1 MKPSRSFVG
10 LLLII
15 AVLWGW
21 MIFFNGGQH
30 TPKLGLDLQGG
41 MTLTLEA
48 TTSGGKTPDPD
59 KLEEARE
66 IISNRVNDTGVAEAE
81 VQIEGNRNIVVN
93 VPGTN
98 NDDLK
103 KVGEAAELRF
113 RQVLET
119 TENVPGTKAKPS
131 KSPSASGSPKPS
143 TSKSGN
149 PLGNGKPSASG
160 KASGSASPSP
170 AETDKSK
177 AELLKSVYTKVGGGD
192 PKKGAQLVAQ
202 IPQGIQ
208 DPKKIAEDPQAMAF
222 LAPFGDLTPAEV
234 AVLPAE
240 VQYKTPTI
248 TCKQLNARPPG
259 SVREP
264 KATVAACDTDGQSK
278 YLLDKAKVLGTD
290 VSKADYTFDPT
301 RSMWIVNLSFNGKGQ
316 DKWTNLTAETVHKQ
330 VAVVMDNEVVSA
342 PEIQERIAGNA
353 EITGNFSQTEAK
365 NLAAKLKFGA
375 LPVTFKLQNAYS
387 ITPTLGLD
395 QLKAGLLAGLIGIV
409 LVIVYCF
416 IYYRALGIVVIASLL
431 SSAAIVYPSIVL
443 LGHSLGF
450 TLTLAGVAGFIVAI
464 GVTADSFVV
473 FFERLKDEVKDGRTV
488 RSAVPRA
495 WVRAR
500 RTILSADTVSL
511 LAAAVLYIL
520 ALGAV
525 QGFAFTLGL
534 STLIDLLIVFLF
546 TYPLVTLLSRL
557 RVFTSPRISG
567 LGNLRP
573 DPGSKEATRVRGA
586 VRTKES

>member
-1 MKPSRSFVG
+1 MKPSRSFAV

-15 AVLWGW
+15 AFLWGLVLYR
-21 MIFFNGGQH
+21 GTY

-48 TTSGGKTPDPD
+48 TTSGGKAPDQD
-59 KLEEARE
+59 KLQEARD
-66 IISNRVNDTGVAEAE
+66 IIANRVNDTGVAEAE
-81 VQIEGNRNIVVN
+81 VQIEGDRNIVVN

-98 NDDLK
+98 DEDLK

-119 TENVPGTKAKPS
+119 TPNVPAAKAKPS
-131 KSPSASGSPKPS
+131 PTPSASASGSPKPS
-143 TSKSGN
+143 SSGN
-149 PLGNGKPSASG
+149 PIGDGTSKPSASG
-160 KASGSASPSP
+160 SASGAASPSP
-170 AETDKSK
+170 SDTDKTT
-177 AELLKSVYTKVGGGD
+177 AELLKSAYTKVGNGD
-192 PKKGAQLVAQ
+192 PKKGQQLVAQ
-202 IPQGIQ
+202 IPQGIT
-208 DPKKIAEDPQAMAF
+208 DPQKIAEDPQAMAF
-222 LAPFGDLTPAEV
+222 LAPFGKLTPEEV

-259 SVREP
+259 SVRDP
-264 KATVAACDTDGQSK
+264 NAKVATCDTDGQTK
-278 YLLDKAKVLGTD
+278 YLLDVAKVLGTD
-290 VSKADYTFDPT
+290 VNKADYTFDPT
-301 RSMWIVNLSFNGKGQ
+301 RSMWIVTLDFTSRGQ
-316 DKWTNLTAETVHKQ
+316 DKWTNLTAETVGKQ

-342 PEIQERIAGNA
+342 PQIQERIAGNA
-353 EITGNFSQTEAK
+353 EITGSFTQAEAK
-365 NLAAKLKFGA
+365 NLAAQLKFGA

-395 QLKAGLLAGLIGIV
+395 QLEAGLLAGLIGVV
-409 LVIVYCF
+409 LVIIYSF
-416 IYYRALGIVVIASLL
+416 IYYRALGIVVISSLL
-431 SSAAIVYPSIVL
+431 ASAGIVYPSVVL
-443 LGHSLGF
+443 LGQLLGF

-495 WVRAR
+495 WARAR

-520 ALGAV
+520 ALGPV
-525 QGFAFTLGL
+525 QGFAFALGL
-534 STLIDLLIVFLF
+534 STVIDLLIVFLF
-546 TYPLVTLLSRL
+546 TYPLVTLLSRS
-557 RVFTSPRISG
+557 RTFTSPRISG
-567 LGNLRP
+567 LGNLRS
-573 DPGSKEATRVRGA
+573 DPRSAEATRVRGA